1 MFFFFILFRCHL
13 VCRYGTRSKVRDL
26 RYKCLERRGIARK
39 IDQILVGRQ
48 RGQYLGRAVA
58 VSEDL
63 NRLARR
69 RSLNC
74 LVCQVIE
81 IIDPLNKGRDVILSN
96 IFRVIVEVELLA
108 LGRGQID
115 TGSTAA
121 ELGAPAA
128 AQVHV
133 VAQIEQGE
141 GYRVSSRLNCVQPA
155 ETVLSRRVHEEQRSK
170 LSLTDRRETSLR
182 VSWTREWHSSRI
194 ALEADH
200 HQVVLVRS
208 GDLVE
213 GPSVVLCRSF
223 HGRLHSCHNIRRIC
237 IIAPVEDHASRIG
250 TRYA

>member
-1 MFFFFILFRCHL
+1 M
-13 VCRYGTRSKVRDL
+13 
-26 RYKCLERRGIARK
+26 
-39 IDQILVGRQ
+39 
-48 RGQYLGRAVA
+48 
-58 VSEDL
+58 SEDL

-69 RSLNC
+69 RSLNH

-81 IIDPLNKGRDVILSN
+81 IVDPLNKGRDVILSN

-141 GYRVSSRLNCVQPA
+141 GNRVSSRLNCVQPA

-170 LSLTDRRETSLR
+170 LALTDRRETHR
-182 VSWTREWHSSRI
+182 VIWTKEWHSSRI

-213 GPSVVLCRSF
+213 GPSVVLSRAF

-237 IIAPVEDHASRIG
+237 IIAPVEGHASFIG
-250 TRYA
+250 TFNA